1 MRIYFHTIWA
11 ILGFVFHK
19 NQNFKHTMFKKFIVL
34 FLTTFS
40 VFSQSTEGYW
50 DNIRT
55 TTETISLR
63 AGEKK
68 FLKSADFPSGT
79 TEVVYRITILD
90 DNQKLSSSLVSVLK
104 SIPDPTGISQGT
116 AGAIFLLSTISGDDK
131 CKYAIFSSNLD
142 AENYIKSNKT
152 TNACFVQNTPTNKEA
167 KLLSS
172 NSSCL
177 TKNSQNLWFAFQS
190 DNWLMNQKVVL
201 EIVPWVNKKMSRGWT
216 TETKKEVLNLA
227 KTIKVY
233 SSLTKKE
240 QFSALLLDAISQ
252 KYTYKEYTSLLS
264 QEKNTILDTFTE
276 EILKKTGETN
286 LLFNLARQKS
296 NTAFLSGNIDVA
308 ITILQSEIIDKNR
321 AEAMDYAVMGKYFL
335 LSKQFDKAE
344 KAFAIGIEKDA
355 TEINLQLNK
364 AHLYLFTDRLSE
376 AKELHK
382 KYKNQNVNAK
392 TSWIEQTKLDF
403 ELFKK
408 YNLPTDD
415 FKKILRVLE

>member
-1 MRIYFHTIWA
+1 MRIYFHAIWA

-19 NQNFKHTMFKKFIVL
+19 NQNFKHTMFKKSIVL

-201 EIVPWVNKKMSRGWT
+201 EIVPWVNKKLSRGWT

-233 SSLTKKE
+233 PGLTKKE

-264 QEKNTILDTFTE
+264 QEKNTILDTLTE

-392 TSWIEQTKLDF
+392 TGWIEQTKLDF

>member
-1 MRIYFHTIWA
+1 MIKKI
-11 ILGFVFHK
+11 IL
-19 NQNFKHTMFKKFIVL
+19 L

-50 DNIRT
+50 DNVRT

-68 FLKSADFPSGT
+68 FIKSADFPSGT

-90 DNQKLSSSLVSVLK
+90 DNQKLSGSLVSLLK

-131 CKYAIFSSNLD
+131 CKYAIFNSNSD

-152 TNACFVQNTPTNKEA
+152 TNACFVQNTPVNKEA

-172 NSSCL
+172 NSSCISS
-177 TKNSQNLWFAFQS
+177 NPQNLWFAFQS
-190 DNWLMNQKVVL
+190 DNWLMSQKVII
-201 EIVPWVNKKMSRGWT
+201 EIVPWINRKLSRGWAS
-216 TETKKEVLNLA
+216 EAKKEVLNLT
-227 KTIKVY
+227 KTVKVY
-233 SSLTKKE
+233 PTLTKKE
-240 QFSALLLDAISQ
+240 QFSASMLDAISQ
-252 KYTYKEYTSLLS
+252 KYTYKEYNNLLS
-264 QEKNTILDTFTE
+264 QEKSNILDNLTE
-276 EILKKTGETN
+276 QTLAKIGEN
-286 LLFNLARQKS
+286 KALFNLARS
-296 NTAFLSGNIDVA
+296 NANAAIVLGNIDVA

-321 AEAMDYAVMGKYFL
+321 AEAIDYANLGKYYL
-335 LSKQFDKAE
+335 LSKQFEKAE
-344 KAFAIGIEKDA
+344 KALQIGLEKDP

-364 AHLYLFTDRLSE
+364 AHLYLFTNKLSD
-376 AKELHK
+376 AKEVYK

-392 TSWIEQTKLDF
+392 TSWTQQTETDF

-415 FKKILRVLE
+415 FRKILRILE